1 MYRLLQLAKS
11 ICNLFANSQATAAK
25 TRACSNFARGVPE
38 KLRALKISPSVG
50 IRSGRCAICRA
61 PAKVLT
67 LLNQD
72 DRQGVGLVPRGI
84 SAQPPEWVRH

>member
-1 MYRLLQLAKS
+1 MYCLLQLAKS
-11 ICNLFANSQATAAK
+11 SCNLFANAQAAAAK
-25 TRACSNFARGVPE
+25 TRVCSNFARGVPE
-38 KLRALKISPSVG
+38 KPRALKISPSVG
-50 IRSGRCAICRA
+50 IRSGRCAICRD

-84 SAQPPEWVRH
+84 SAQPPEWVRR